1 MLHLLD
7 DQIAAYFVL
16 LINLLVFLRN
26 VSGAFFICFDI
37 GIKHL
42 FKHLSDVCRHRRDFF
57 FNLRH
62 ARISFD
68 KNRFLGNADGMV
80 TDAFKIGAG
89 FQNADDRAKIACDR
103 LLQGNQLQSLVFK
116 LHFAAVYF
124 PIIAYDLVCELL
136 VMFDEGFGRT
146 INLFADVDA
155 HFHKTNV
162 EFSQLIIKYFMH
174 QKFPL
179 IRIDRSNSH
188 P

>member
-7 DQIAAYFVL
+7 DQIAADFVL
-16 LINLLVFLRN
+16 LIKLFVFLRN

-62 ARISFD
+62 ALISFD

-80 TDAFKIGAG
+80 TDSFKIGAG
-89 FQNADDRAKIACDR
+89 FQN
-103 LLQGNQLQSLVFK
+103 
-116 LHFAAVYF
+116 
-124 PIIAYDLVCELL
+124 AYDLVCELL

-179 IRIDRSNSH
+179 IRSDRSNSH